1 MINEATIQNQQ
12 RLQSIENQL
21 KSLIQDVINQGINIG
36 GLQVAVE
43 RHDRR
48 LEDEYAGFYSR
59 LPWV

>member
-21 KSLIQDVINQGINIG
+21 ESVITEVINQGSNIG

-43 RHDRR
+43 RHD
-48 LEDEYAGFYSR
+48 
-59 LPWV
+59 